1 MKVLVVDDD
10 KTTRKMIS
18 LILNSKGYEVVTA
31 ENGIEALQKL
41 GIEDINLIL
50 TDMNMPYMD
59 GIELVKQIRS
69 SQERS
74 NIPIVMITTEAD
86 EEEKRKAFEAG
97 VDDYLVKPTT
107 SEEISQSIKKILKN
121 FLVNLIKDIRRLR
134 CLIIR

>member
-86 EEEKRKAFEAG
+86 EEEKIKAFEAG

-107 SEEISQSIKKILKN
+107 SEEISQSIKKILKK
-121 FLVNLIKDIRRLR
+121 FF
-134 CLIIR
+134 